1 MHAFESSST
10 LAVAVPASP
19 YIPGASATP
28 NETHMNRGPRK
39 AWWHTPAIA
48 TTVTLAIGAAIF
60 LISISAF
67 GADVSLMLR
76 KLI

>member
-10 LAVAVPASP
+10 LAATVPAAP
-19 YIPGASATP
+19 YIPGVGANP
-28 NETHMNRGPRK
+28 NETHMNRVPGK
-39 AWWHTPAIA
+39 AWWHTPAVA
-48 TTVTLAIGAAIF
+48 TTASLAIGALIF

>member
-1 MHAFESSST
+1 MHALESSST
-10 LAVAVPASP
+10 LAIVPAAP
-19 YIPGASATP
+19 YIPGVGANP
-28 NETHMNRGPRK
+28 NETHMNRGPGK
-39 AWWHTPAIA
+39 VWWHTPVVA
-48 TTVTLAIGAAIF
+48 TTVSLAIGALIF